1 MFRALVCHDPAIPT
15 KIQKGEGDSIPC
27 IIIIIITATTT
38 TTTIRLTLERRKAV
52 FLFKDPVRT
61 AQ

>member
-27 IIIIIITATTT
+27 IIIIIIIIIT
-38 TTTIRLTLERRKAV
+38 TTTITTIQYA
-52 FLFKDPVRT
+52 
-61 AQ
+61 